1 MDEGVRTAQEVID
14 KMMPIEKYVQIHPE
28 IYFACKALNYRTFDR
43 KWDGNRPLS
52 VQVEWSAKN
61 GKLVPEI
68 VYDKPLLTKGNK
80 MAERLIAYM
89 NQLQIE
95 NTDDIND
102 DNVGTDRIV

>member
-1 MDEGVRTAQEVID
+1 
-14 KMMPIEKYVQIHPE
+14 
-28 IYFACKALNYRTFDR
+28 
-43 KWDGNRPLS
+43 
-52 VQVEWSAKN
+52 
-61 GKLVPEI
+61 
-68 VYDKPLLTKGNK
+68 